1 MSSSRYH
8 IRPIDL
14 RTESALDPI
23 LELLDPTVPTLLIA
37 ECVLAYMDRR
47 SSDALLRW
55 LSDRFDV
62 AAAVVY
68 EMFGLDDSFG
78 RVMRDN
84 LKVCTLVLRFVSVR
98 TQLIF

>member
-1 MSSSRYH
+1 
-8 IRPIDL
+8 
-14 RTESALDPI
+14 
-23 LELLDPTVPTLLIA
+23 LLDPTVPTLLIA

-55 LSDRFDV
+55 LSNGFEV

-84 LKVCTLVLRFVSVR
+84 LKVC
-98 TQLIF
+98 LIHRSICESDGLSRRAMWHFQG